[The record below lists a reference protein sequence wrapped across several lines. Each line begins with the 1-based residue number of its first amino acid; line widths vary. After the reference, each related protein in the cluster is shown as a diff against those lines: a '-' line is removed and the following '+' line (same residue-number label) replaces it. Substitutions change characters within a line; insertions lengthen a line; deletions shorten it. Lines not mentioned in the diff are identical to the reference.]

1 MKKSLIALAA
11 LATVATAAQAQSVT
25 LYGIMDAGVGR
36 VSTAGVSNTQAISGG
51 LSTSRWGL
59 RGTEDL
65 GGGLAAK
72 FNLESELAID
82 TGVAGSTVNSGSSN
96 LSPNPLFNRAANVE
110 LDKAGV
116 GSLTVGRRNR
126 LEYDLVVAL
135 DPFGGANIG
144 SFTRVGYIAGGAI
157 PTGDA
162 RVSDSVTVKSATF
175 NGFSASAQQS
185 FGEQAGNNTAYK
197 QTAYGVQYSA
207 GNLLVA
213 ATYAKNNNATTE
225 DHNTTLYGATYN
237 LGFAKVHA
245 AHIEREKASSGIK
258 TKVDMIGAVVPV
270 TAQINLIGNYMSIK
284 NSSTTLPGTNVFHSP
299 TTGANADAFGL
310 GATYGLSKR
319 TTAYVLYGNVD
330 NEGGAKV
337 YTSNLFTAPGENK
350 KTSSYAVGVRHT
362 F

>member
-1 MKKSLIALAA
+1 
-11 LATVATAAQAQSVT
+11 
-25 LYGIMDAGVGR
+25 
-36 VSTAGVSNTQAISGG
+36 

-82 TGVAGSTVNSGSSN
+82 TGVAGSTVNSAGAN
-96 LSPNPLFNRAANVE
+96 LSPNPLFNRAANIE

-116 GSLTVGRRNR
+116 GSLNIGRRNR

-135 DPFGGANIG
+135 DPFGGANIV

-175 NGFSASAQQS
+175 NGFSVSAQQS
-185 FGEQAGNNTAYK
+185 FGEQAGNTTAYK

-207 GNLLVA
+207 GNLMVA
-213 ATYAKNNNATTE
+213 GTYAKNNGATTE

-237 LGFAKVHA
+237 FGFAKVHA

-284 NSSTTLPGTNVFHSP
+284 NSSTTLPTVATFHSP

-310 GATYGLSKR
+310 GATYALSKR

-337 YTSNLFTAPGENK
+337 YTSNLFTAPGQN
-350 KTSSYAVGVRHT
+350 TNTTSYAVGVRHT